1 MLGDMLSGGCDSGG
15 CVHSRI
21 GNRQGARR
29 HHLKKTSIACEKL
42 GSRMAGPGQCHPG
55 SSLNVSLC
63 CCFACFARG
72 RGPDLDFPPSAA
84 SSVASHPSR
93 WSR

>member
-1 MLGDMLSGGCDSGG
+1 MEVVYVLESETSKGPDDIIS
-15 CVHSRI
+15 
-21 GNRQGARR
+21 
-29 HHLKKTSIACEKL
+29 KKTSIACEKL